1 MKLRTIV
8 FSTTVLILGAG
19 CSSDSAAT
27 PSTDGVTTEV
37 PSSDAPAT
45 DGARVVFGF
54 TVLTSRE
61 HLWRMPTYQVPTCQV
76 RT

>member
-1 MKLRTIV
+1 MKLRTFF
-8 FSTTVLILGAG
+8 FSTTILILGAG

-27 PSTDGVTTEV
+27 PSTDAVTTEV

-54 TVLTSRE
+54 TIEAGADLTGAS
-61 HLWRMPTYQVPTCQV
+61 LAYADLSGADL
-76 RT
+76 